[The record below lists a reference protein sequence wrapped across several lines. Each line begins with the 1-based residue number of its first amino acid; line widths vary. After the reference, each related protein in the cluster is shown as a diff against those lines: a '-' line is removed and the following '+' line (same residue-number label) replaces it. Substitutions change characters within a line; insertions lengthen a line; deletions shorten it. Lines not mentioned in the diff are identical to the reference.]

1 MDLTTTQQVLLGGL
15 ALAAIMGAVVNKT
28 NFCTMGAVSD
38 WVNIGDTGR
47 IRAWMFAIAIAI
59 VGVLILQVTGQADMS
74 TLVANNMTS
83 FPPYLTP
90 SLAWPRY
97 LVGGFLFGVGM
108 TLGSG
113 CGNKTMVRIGGGNI
127 KSLCVFIMMG
137 VGAYLM
143 MYTNFGYHVFLKWM
157 MPAFVDVGTF
167 GAGNQGIGSIIAA
180 IFGIHSQNLVGYG
193 VAIFLSSALILW
205 ALRSTDFRGNRDNIL
220 GGLVVGLVVVG
231 GWWLT
236 AGPVGQHWM
245 SDIQFMDTPP
255 AAPGAQSFT
264 FVSPSG
270 QLLYFL
276 SAGLKYK
283 LLTFGMMVALGV
295 VLGSFLYA
303 LLTRKLRIEWF
314 TSITDFMRHIT
325 GGFLMGVGGV
335 LGMGCTIGQGVT
347 GVSTLALGS
356 YMTLISIIFG
366 SALTMKVEYY
376 RMVYENEATFFS
388 ALIASLADF
397 RLVPS
402 RLRKLQ
408 PV

>member
-15 ALAAIMGAVVNKT
+15 GLAVVMGAVVNKT

-38 WVNIGDTGR
+38 WVNMGDTGR
-47 IRAWMFAIAIAI
+47 IRAWMFAIAVAIA
-59 VGVLILQVTGQADMS
+59 GVLILQWTGQANMS
-74 TLVANNMTS
+74 MVADNSKS
-83 FPPYLTP
+83 FPPYLTS

-113 CGNKTMVRIGGGNI
+113 CGNKTMVRIGAGNI
-127 KSLCVFIMMG
+127 KSLFVFAMMG

-157 MPAFVDVGTF
+157 TPAFIDVSSF
-167 GAGNQGIGSIIAA
+167 GASNQGIGSILAA
-180 IFGIHSQNLVGYG
+180 MFGIHSPQVVGYVVG
-193 VAIFLSSALILW
+193 VLLSLALIVW
-205 ALRSTDFRGNRDNIL
+205 ALRSSDFRGSRDNVI
-220 GGLVVGLVVVG
+220 GGLIVGLIVVG

-236 AGPVGQHWM
+236 AGPVGQHWL
-245 SDIQFMDTPP
+245 SDIEFMDTPP

-270 QLLYFL
+270 QVLYFL
-276 SAGLKYK
+276 SAGFKSK
-283 LLTFGMMVALGV
+283 LVTFGMMVALGV

-303 LLTRKLRIEWF
+303 LFTRKLRLEWF
-314 TSITDFMRHIT
+314 SSVTDFARHIV

-366 SALTMKVEYY
+366 SALTMKIEYY
-376 RMVYENEATFFS
+376 RMVYEGEATFFS
-388 ALIASLADF
+388 ALVAALADF
-397 RLVPS
+397 HLVPGK
-402 RLRKLQ
+402 LRKLEA
-408 PV
+408 V

>member
-15 ALAAIMGAVVNKT
+15 GLAVIMGAVVNKT

-59 VGVLILQVTGQADMS
+59 AGVLILQWTGQADMS
-74 TLVANNMTS
+74 TVASNSTS

-127 KSLCVFIMMG
+127 KSFFVFAMMG
-137 VGAYLM
+137 FGAYLM

-157 MPAFVDVGTF
+157 IPAFIDVSSF
-167 GAGNQGIGSIIAA
+167 GASNQGIGSIIAA
-180 IFGIHSQNLVGYG
+180 IFGFHSQALTGSAVGILVS
-193 VAIFLSSALILW
+193 LALVIW
-205 ALRSTDFRGNRDNIL
+205 ALKSKDFRGSWDNIL

-236 AGPVGQHWM
+236 AGPIGQHWM

-255 AAPGAQSFT
+255 AAPGSQSFT

-270 QLLYFL
+270 QVFYFL

-283 LLTFGMMVALGV
+283 LLTFGMMVAIGV
-295 VLGSFLYA
+295 VIGSFLYA
-303 LLTRKLRIEWF
+303 LFTRKLRIEWF
-314 TSITDFMRHIT
+314 SSFTDFIRHIA

-356 YMTLISIIFG
+356 YMTLVSIIFG

-376 RMVYENEATFFS
+376 RMVYEGEATFFR
-388 ALIASLADF
+388 ALVASLADF
-397 RLVPS
+397 RLVPQK
-402 RLRKLQ
+402 LRKLEA
-408 PV
+408 V